1 MHGPSTLT
9 ENSAN
14 LGLTMRIEIY
24 AATRTQQ
31 GRPQNEDA
39 FLIGRDAVPY
49 VVLCDGAGNAERA
62 AKRAIKQ
69 FEVLLKDVG
78 FNEAR
83 AAETWSKWIRLL
95 DSGFAGGAQTTFLAA
110 VFFGSEYFGACA
122 GDSRSYLFT
131 RNGDLRILT
140 DTASNSR
147 LGSGEAQAFPFHG
160 ALASG
165 DILLFLTDGA
175 WTPLGLPLLKKAILG
190 SVGKHFSELPPA
202 ILDAAGR
209 AGRADDMTALAVRAV
224 SF

>member
-1 MHGPSTLT
+1 
-9 ENSAN
+9 
-14 LGLTMRIEIY
+14 
-24 AATRTQQ
+24 
-31 GRPQNEDA
+31 
-39 FLIGRDAVPY
+39 
-49 VVLCDGAGNAERA
+49 
-62 AKRAIKQ
+62 
-69 FEVLLKDVG
+69 
-78 FNEAR
+78 
-83 AAETWSKWIRLL
+83 
-95 DSGFAGGAQTTFLAA
+95 
-110 VFFGSEYFGACA
+110 
-122 GDSRSYLFT
+122 
-131 RNGDLRILT
+131 LRILT